1 MLRKPCCIRS
11 ATVLKPE
18 KSPSTETMCPRSSL
32 EKPAHGVAQNTK
44 LCSFDIAFTL
54 PASISSGEPSRP
66 CPYSDGRA
74 FGGDAGSS
82 AERGM
87 LHKNFAVVVPSRR
100 GRPCLSNEK
109 LPPGAHPF
117 VM

>member
-1 MLRKPCCIRS
+1 MLRKPCCMRS

-18 KSPSTETMCPRSSL
+18 KSPSTEMMCPTSSF

-54 PASISSGEPSRP
+54 PALISSASPSRP
-66 CPYSDGRA
+66 WPYSDGRA
-74 FGGDAGSS
+74 FGGEAGSS

-87 LHKNFAVVVPSRR
+87 LQKNLAVAVPRWR
-100 GRPCLSNEK
+100 GRPRLLNEK